1 MSRLLNNFFGWFF
14 KVENPPMVN
23 YIKTEYPEQ
32 DWEYQANKN
41 GVEIIPLVCKWNYDE
56 VTSKGT
62 CEFVTDQL
70 NVNLESE

>member
-32 DWEYQANKN
+32 DWEYQANNN
-41 GVEIIPLVCKWNYDE
+41 GVDPKSRTKKFPYWI
-56 VTSKGT
+56 
-62 CEFVTDQL
+62 
-70 NVNLESE
+70 